1 LKVAIII
8 PSRLKST
15 RFPGKPLVKILK
27 IELILRAR
35 NACEK
40 AVNKKYIFVATDH
53 KKIFNFVKDKGYNCI
68 MTSSKCLTGT
78 DRVAEASKKI
88 YADIYLNVQGDEPL
102 IKKQDIKKIIQF
114 KKNFMNHVVCGFSN
128 IENNE
133 EAKNKSVPKVV
144 INKFNELIYISRLP
158 IPGSKSQKNIKKSFF
173 LKQVCIYAFSREELN
188 IFAKNKKKTFYEEK
202 EDIEILRFFDLNKK
216 IKMVKLSSN
225 TVAVDKKSDIKKVEK
240 ILLQK

>member
-1 LKVAIII
+1 MKVALII
-8 PSRLKST
+8 PARFKST

-27 IELILRAR
+27 IELILRVI

-40 AVNKKYIFVATDH
+40 AVNKKNIFVATDH

-102 IKKQDIKKIIQF
+102 IKKKDIKKIIQF
-114 KKNFMNHVVCGFSN
+114 KKNFINHVVCGFSN
-128 IENNE
+128 IENYE
-133 EAKNKSVPKVV
+133 ETKNKSVPKVV

-158 IPGSKSQKNIKKSFF
+158 IPGSKSQENIKKSSF
-173 LKQVCIYAFSREELN
+173 LKQVCIYAFNRKELD

>member
-1 LKVAIII
+1 MKVALII
-8 PSRLKST
+8 PARFKST

-27 IELILRAR
+27 IELILRVI

-40 AVNKKYIFVATDH
+40 AVNKKNIFVATDH

-102 IKKQDIKKIIQF
+102 IKKKDIKKIIQF
-114 KKNFMNHVVCGFSN
+114 KKNFINHVVCGFSN
-128 IENNE
+128 IENYE
-133 EAKNKSVPKVV
+133 ETKNKSVPKVV

-158 IPGSKSQKNIKKSFF
+158 IPGSKSQENIKKNSF
-173 LKQVCIYAFSREELN
+173 LKQVCIYAFNRKELDM
-188 IFAKNKKKTFYEEK
+188 FAKNKKKTFYEEK

-225 TVAVDKKSDIKKVEK
+225 TAAVDTKSDIKKIEK

>member
-1 LKVAIII
+1 LKVALII
-8 PSRLKST
+8 PARFKST

-27 IELILRAR
+27 IELILRVI

-40 AVNKKYIFVATDH
+40 AMNKKNIFVATDH

-68 MTSSKCLTGT
+68 MTSNKCLTGT

-102 IKKQDIKKIIQF
+102 INVKDIKKIIRS
-114 KKNFMNHVVCGFSN
+114 KKSLMNHVVCGYSN
-128 IENNE
+128 IKNNE
-133 EAKNKSVPKVV
+133 EAKNKAIPKVV
-144 INKFNELIYISRLP
+144 INKFNELIYMSRLP
-158 IPGSKSQKNIKKSFF
+158 IPGSKSQKNIKKNSF
-173 LKQVCIYAFSREELN
+173 LKQVCIYAFNKKELD
-188 IFAKNKKKTFYEEK
+188 IFAKNKKKAFYEEK

>member
-1 LKVAIII
+1 MKVALII
-8 PSRLKST
+8 PARFKST
-15 RFPGKPLVKILK
+15 RFPGKPLVQILK
-27 IELILRAR
+27 IELILRVI

-40 AVNKKYIFVATDH
+40 AINKKNIYVATDN

-102 IKKQDIKKIIQF
+102 IKEKDIKKIIQF
-114 KKNFMNHVVCGFSN
+114 KKSFMNHVVCGYSN
-128 IENNE
+128 IKNYE

-144 INKFNELIYISRLP
+144 INKFNELVYISRLP
-158 IPGSKSQKNIKKSFF
+158 IPGSKSQKNIKKNSF
-173 LKQVCIYAFSREELN
+173 LKQVCIYAFNKKELD